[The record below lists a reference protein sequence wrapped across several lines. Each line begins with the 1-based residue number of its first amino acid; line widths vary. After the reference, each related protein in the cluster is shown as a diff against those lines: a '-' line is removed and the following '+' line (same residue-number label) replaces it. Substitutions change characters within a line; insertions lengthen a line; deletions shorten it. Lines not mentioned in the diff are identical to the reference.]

1 METLTLVLPIV
12 AFLAAMGLVL
22 AVYNLFGA
30 ERNTLQ
36 ERLDAYGT
44 EGGSRA
50 FTGTGTG
57 SSILKQ
63 QEYSQ
68 IPLVQSLLGGSS
80 FAEKWANDLVAAA
93 VPLRVGEYLLIRWI
107 VAIGIGVVVAMVGP
121 TWLFAIPAAII
132 GFYIPKFYIS
142 WRQGQRVNKFNDQLV
157 DALTMMANALK
168 SGSSFLQS
176 IDLVARELPAP
187 VCEEF
192 GQVVAEVSV
201 GAGLD
206 EALENLTKRIKSYD
220 LYLVV
225 TAMIIQRQTGGNL
238 SEVLENIAYTIRER
252 LRLLRQVQ
260 VLTAQQRLSAI
271 VVALLPLFLL
281 IVLSIL
287 TPSYHRPF
295 LEATLGKIMLGVA
308 FVFQVMGFVVMNRL
322 AKIDV

>member
-1 METLTLVLPIV
+1 METLGLVLPIV
-12 AFLAAMGLVL
+12 AFLAAVGLVL
-22 AVYNLFGA
+22 AVYNMFGA

-36 ERLDAYGT
+36 ERLSGYGQ
-44 EGGSRA
+44 E
-50 FTGTGTG
+50 TGIPVGTSANAG
-57 SSILKQ
+57 TILKQ
-63 QEYSQ
+63 RELSG
-68 IPLVQSLLGGSS
+68 IPVVQSILSGSS
-80 FAEKWANDLVAAA
+80 YAEKWAVDLVAAGI
-93 VPLRVGEYLLIRWI
+93 PLRVGEYLLMRWL
-107 VAIGIGVVVAMVGP
+107 VAIGAGAIVVLAGL
-121 TWLFAIPAAII
+121 TWLVAIPVAIL
-132 GFYIPKFYIS
+132 GFYIPKMYVV
-142 WRQGQRVNKFNDQLV
+142 WRQQQRVNKFNDQLV
-157 DALTMMANALK
+157 DALTMMANALR
-168 SGSSFLQS
+168 SGSSFLQA

-187 VCEEF
+187 VSEEF

-206 EALENLTKRIKSYD
+206 EALSNLTKRIKSYD

-271 VVALLPLFLL
+271 IVGLLPLFLL
-281 IVLSIL
+281 LALSLI

-295 LEATLGKIMLGVA
+295 LEATLGRIMLGVA
-308 FVFQVMGFVVMNRL
+308 FVFQVLGFVVMNRL

>member
-1 METLTLVLPIV
+1 METLGLVLPIV
-12 AFLAAMGLVL
+12 AFLAAVGLVL
-22 AVYNLFGA
+22 AVYNMFGA

-36 ERLDAYGT
+36 ERLSGYGQ
-44 EGGSRA
+44 E
-50 FTGTGTG
+50 TGIPVGASSNAGT
-57 SSILKQ
+57 ILKQ
-63 QEYSQ
+63 RELSG
-68 IPLVQSLLGGSS
+68 IPVVQSILSGSS
-80 FAEKWANDLVAAA
+80 YAEKWAVDLIAAGI
-93 VPLRVGEYLLIRWI
+93 PLRVGEYLLMRWL
-107 VAIGIGVVVAMVGP
+107 VAIGAGAIVVLAGL
-121 TWLFAIPAAII
+121 TWLVAIPVAIL
-132 GFYIPKFYIS
+132 GFYVPKMYVV
-142 WRQGQRVNKFNDQLV
+142 WRQQQRVNKFNDQLV
-157 DALTMMANALK
+157 DALTMMANALR
-168 SGSSFLQS
+168 SGSSFLQA

-187 VCEEF
+187 VSEEF

-206 EALENLTKRIKSYD
+206 EALGNLTKRIKSYD

-271 VVALLPLFLL
+271 IVGLLPLFLL
-281 IVLSIL
+281 LALSLI

-295 LEATLGKIMLGVA
+295 LEATLGRIMLGVA
-308 FVFQVMGFVVMNRL
+308 FLFQVLGFVVMNRL

>member
-1 METLTLVLPIV
+1 METLGLVLPIV

-22 AVYNLFGA
+22 AIYNMFGA
-30 ERNTLQ
+30 DRNSIEDRLSGYGQ
-36 ERLDAYGT
+36 ETGHTVGT
-44 EGGSRA
+44 SA
-50 FTGTGTG
+50 NA

-63 QEYSQ
+63 REFSG
-68 IPLVQSLLGGSS
+68 IPLVQSVLSGSAY
-80 FAEKWANDLVAAA
+80 AEKWAVDLVSAGI
-93 VPLRVGEYLLIRWI
+93 PLRVGEYLLLRWI
-107 VAIGIGVVVAMVGP
+107 VAIGAGAIVILAGL
-121 TWLFAIPAAII
+121 TWLIAIPVAIL
-132 GFYIPKFYIS
+132 GFYVPKFYVV
-142 WRQGQRVNKFNDQLV
+142 WRQQQRVSKFNDQLV
-157 DALTMMANALK
+157 DALTMMANALR
-168 SGSSFLQS
+168 SGSSFLQA
-176 IDLVARELPAP
+176 IDLVAHELPAP
-187 VCEEF
+187 VNEEF

-206 EALENLTKRIKSYD
+206 EALGNLTKRIKSYD

-271 VVALLPLFLL
+271 IVGLLPLFLL
-281 IVLSIL
+281 IALSII

-295 LEATLGKIMLGVA
+295 IEATLGRIMLGVA
-308 FVFQVMGFVVMNRL
+308 FVFQVLGFVVMNRL